1 MLGFISLSL
10 FYAFIGVLLIH
21 LYSGTYTHF
30 SALLRATFTST
41 RYRIYFMLLF
51 IFSLAMLY
59 WLEAGAV
66 YVVLMLLL
74 LLGLIDIQCL
84 ALPDVLNFLLLLVC
98 VVFAFLDSMF
108 MQESFIQRVL
118 LGFGVGGVFFTLKIM
133 YQSMARKDIIGEAD
147 IIVLSSVGIAFG
159 VLDAFV
165 AVFLGSIVA
174 LFYAVVL
181 RVFYKVNLVNLKLPF
196 CFFIFVGVL
205 LNLIWLHFV
214 VSENLG
220 NA

>member
-1 MLGFISLSL
+1 MLGFIFLSL

-21 LYSGTYTHF
+21 IYSGTHMRLSTLISSTF
-30 SALLRATFTST
+30 SST
-41 RYRIYFMLLF
+41 RYRIYFIVLF
-51 IFSLAMLY
+51 IFSLGMLY

-108 MQESFIQRVL
+108 LQESFMQRVL
-118 LGFGVGGVFFTLKIM
+118 LGFGVGGVFFALKIM
-133 YQSMARKDIIGEAD
+133 YQSLSGKDIIGEAD

-165 AVFLGSIVA
+165 AVFLGSIAA
-174 LFYAVVL
+174 LFYAIIL
-181 RVFYKVNLVNLKLPF
+181 KLFYKASLVNLKLPF

-205 LNLIWLHFV
+205 LNLIWLHFIM
-214 VSENLG
+214 SENLS

>member
-1 MLGFISLSL
+1 MIGFVFLSL
-10 FYAFIGVLLIH
+10 FYALVGTLLIH
-21 LYSGTYTHF
+21 LYSSEQTHF
-30 SALLRATFTST
+30 STLFRSSFVSI
-41 RYRIYFMLLF
+41 RCRIYFIVLF
-51 IFSLAMLY
+51 IVSFVVL
-59 WLEAGAV
+59 WWFDAGAV
-66 YVVLMLLL
+66 YVVFMLLL

-84 ALPDVLNFLLLLVC
+84 ALPDVLNFLFLLVC
-98 VVFAFLDSMF
+98 VAFAFLDSMA
-108 MQESFIQRVL
+108 MQESFMQRVL

-133 YQSMARKDIIGEAD
+133 YQSLARKDIIGEAD

-165 AVFLGSIVA
+165 GVFLGSVAA
-174 LFYAVVL
+174 LFYAIVL

-205 LNLIWLHFV
+205 LNLIWLHFIL
-214 VSENLG
+214 SENLL

>member
-30 SALLRATFTST
+30 SALLRATFAST
-41 RYRIYFMLLF
+41 RYRICFMLLF
-51 IFSLAMLY
+51 IFSLVMLY

-84 ALPDVLNFLLLLVC
+84 ALPDVLNFLLLLIC

-133 YQSMARKDIIGEAD
+133 YQSIARKDIIGEAD

-174 LFYAVVL
+174 LFYAIIL
-181 RVFYKVNLVNLKLPF
+181 KIFYKANLMNLKLPF
-196 CFFIFVGVL
+196 CFFIFVGVF

-214 VSENLG
+214 VSENLS